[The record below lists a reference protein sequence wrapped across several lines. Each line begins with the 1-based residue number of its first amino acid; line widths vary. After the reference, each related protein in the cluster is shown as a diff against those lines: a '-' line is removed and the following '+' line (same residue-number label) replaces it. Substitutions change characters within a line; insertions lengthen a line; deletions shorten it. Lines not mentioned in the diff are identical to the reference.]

1 MYECAVES
9 GSGKTILELKI
20 DIDKTGPY
28 RKALNYVSGTINTS
42 VDKLWY
48 AYMSSNHVFFCC
60 SLI

>member
-20 DIDKTGPY
+20 DIDKTGLY

-42 VDKLWY
+42 GDKLWY
-48 AYMSSNHVFFCC
+48 PYVFSVVAY
-60 SLI
+60 